1 MLPYFQ
7 LGPWSVNTYAFL
19 YALMYL
25 LVGILGFR
33 RLRRLPYP
41 ATILGNL
48 VLVTILSVVIGSLL
62 PVLFATLQGY
72 FQTGIWSWGGQVRL
86 LGGMAA
92 GITVAVLCIRREGL
106 PLGKT
111 LDLGIL
117 PFPLGMAI
125 GRLGCFAA
133 GCCYGAA
140 TESWLGMYLRDNTGA
155 WYTRYPTQ
163 LMSAAADLGI
173 FLVLVAVEHWKASQA
188 RRGIPTSLFDGA
200 LLVIFVFLYC
210 LKRLF
215 IQFLRFDY
223 APILGPLDA
232 TQLICLTGLAAATT
246 LLIGNFRA
254 QRTTGRGPRSER

>member
-7 LGPWSVNTYAFL
+7 LGPWSVNTYAFC

-25 LVGILGFR
+25 LVGILGFQ

-41 ATILGNL
+41 ASILGH
-48 VLVTILSVVIGSLL
+48 VLLASILAVVLGSLL
-62 PVLFATLQGY
+62 PVYYATLLRY
-72 FQTGIWSWGGQVRL
+72 FQTGIYFWRGPVRL
-86 LGGMAA
+86 LWGMAA
-92 GITVAVLCIRREGL
+92 GILVAFIYIRKAGL

-140 TESWLGMYLRDNTGA
+140 TQSWLGIYLRDNTGA

-163 LMSAAADLGI
+163 LMSAAGNLLI
-173 FLVLVAVEHWKASQA
+173 FFVLVVLENWKFRQEKKGNLS
-188 RRGIPTSLFDGA
+188 PLFDGM
-200 LLVIFVFLYC
+200 LLLFFIGLYC

-215 IQFLRFDY
+215 IQFLRYDY
-223 APILGPLDA
+223 LPVFGFLDA
-232 TQLICLTGLAAATT
+232 TQLICLAGLLTAAF
-246 LLIGNFRA
+246 LLLKNTYA
-254 QRTTGRGPRSER
+254 HRSAKDV

>member
-25 LVGILGFR
+25 LVGILGLR
-33 RLRRLPYP
+33 RLLRLPYP
-41 ATILGNL
+41 AATLGN
-48 VLVTILSVVIGSLL
+48 VLLASILSVVIGSLL
-62 PVLFATLQGY
+62 PVLFATLEGY
-72 FQTGIWSWGGQVRL
+72 FRTGAWLWRGQVRL

-92 GITVAVLCIRREGL
+92 GIIAAVLLIRKEGL

-111 LDLGIL
+111 LDAGIL

-125 GRLGCFAA
+125 GRMGCFAA

-140 TESWLGMYLRDNTGA
+140 TQSWLGLYLRDATGA

-163 LMSAAADLGI
+163 LMSAAGNLLI
-173 FLVLVAVEHWKASQA
+173 FLFLVVLESRKFRQRA
-188 RRGIPTSLFDGA
+188 RGLPTLLFEGA
-200 LLVIFVFLYC
+200 LLVVFVFLYC

-215 IQFLRFDY
+215 IQFLRYDY
-223 APILGPLDA
+223 SPVLGPLDA
-232 TQLICLTGLAAATT
+232 TQLICLAGMLAAAF
-246 LLIGNFRA
+246 LLLKNTCGHLSTQNH
-254 QRTTGRGPRSER
+254 